1 MTLLEP
7 LPAAVAGLTPD
18 EDDAFRR
25 LTAKIIRHRTRNRIR
40 TIYYNGRNE
49 LHDLGYS
56 LPPIAKDVEI
66 VVGWPEKAIE
76 GLANRVVLDGIT
88 TQDGSDLSKQVSD
101 LLDANDLAQTAENA
115 HTDALVHSCSFV
127 AALQGMPDR
136 GEPAAIIQEFPA
148 DVATGTWDSRIH
160 GLTEALLYDV
170 DEDETYG
177 RQIRACYLMLPG
189 KLIGCTR
196 ADWQWTVYA
205 RTEWQGRLPVEL
217 LAYRPDSKRPFGRSR
232 ISRTVMSLTDSA
244 VRTFLRSEVQAELYS
259 VPPRYFLGVTE
270 DMFRGKDG
278 TLKPR
283 WQIML
288 DQVLA
293 LPRDKQG
300 NLPQVG
306 TFTQASFEPHAAQLR
321 QTASMFAAATSLPPD
336 SMGVLTDNP
345 SSAEAIDKAVKEL
358 CLNAESCQRR
368 FGPAWERII
377 ATAARIAGDGQAT
390 AVSSQW
396 RNPATPSRAAAAD
409 AAVKLVGANILPADS
424 DVTYDMLDLSDRQRQ
439 TLRREQRA
447 KRAQQALDRIDQTI
461 ATQQQGADNANG
473 QPAAENAGSPGQT
486 ARPTA

>member
-1 MTLLEP
+1 MSLLEP
-7 LPAAVAGLTPD
+7 FPNGADGLSDD
-18 EDDAFRR
+18 ETTALRR
-25 LTAKIIRHRTRNRIR
+25 LAARLVRHRTRNRIR
-40 TIYYNGRNE
+40 TVYYNGRNQ
-49 LHDLGYS
+49 LKDLGYS

-66 VVGWPEKAIE
+66 VVGWPEKAVE
-76 GLANRVVLDGIT
+76 GLANRVVLDGVT
-88 TQDGSDLSKQVSD
+88 TQDGSDLGKQVGD

-115 HTDALVHSCSFV
+115 HTDALVHSCSFI

-160 GLTEALLYDV
+160 GLTEALLFDV

-189 KLIGCTR
+189 RLVGISRDGWR
-196 ADWQWTVYA
+196 WRVYA
-205 RTEWQGRLPVEL
+205 RTDWQGRLPVEL

-270 DMFRGKDG
+270 NMFRRDDG
-278 TLKPR
+278 TLRPR

-306 TFTQASFEPHAAQLR
+306 TFTQASFEPHSAQLR
-321 QTASMFAAATSLPPD
+321 QTALMFAAATSLPPD

-377 ATAARIAGDGQAT
+377 ATAARIAGDGQAA

-461 ATQQQGADNANG
+461 TQQQGADNANS
-473 QPAAENAGSPGQT
+473 QPAAEDTGGTGQA